1 MMRYLSVVFIFAVVA
16 VVFWSY
22 TTQAEPTNTESQAEP
37 AANEAPTEAI
47 QEEAHTEATQEE
59 AHAEW
64 TYAGNHGPA
73 YWLELG
79 YEECAAAHESPVN
92 LADAQHAQLPE
103 IRFDYA
109 PSELELINNGHTIQ
123 ATYLSD
129 PASTITVGDDVY
141 TLQQFHFH
149 TQSEHTLDGR
159 HAPLEIHFVHQNEAG
174 AYAVVA
180 VMAQFSEREQGPLTA
195 LWDKLPEAEGAAQR
209 YPEVSINAADLLPK
223 PRSVA
228 NATAHRPYYTYAGSL
243 TTPPCSTGVT
253 WYILQDAT
261 LLPADTIAA
270 LERIMGANYR
280 QTQPLN
286 GRVVLLHDL
295 QRGNADQ

>member
-1 MMRYLSVVFIFAVVA
+1 MLKRIMPYLSVVFLFAVVA

-22 TTQAEPTNTESQAEP
+22 TTQAEPVHTESQAEAAVADAQTEP
-37 AANEAPTEAI
+37 AAGEAAAA
-47 QEEAHTEATQEE
+47 EAHPEVAVGEAQAEPAAAE

-64 TYAGNHGPA
+64 TYSGNHGPA
-73 YWLELG
+73 YWAELG

-92 LADAQHAQLPE
+92 LADAQHAQLPD
-103 IRFDYA
+103 IRFDYY
-109 PSELELINNGHTIQ
+109 PSVLELTNNGHTIQ

-129 PASTITVGDDVY
+129 PASTITVGDAVY

-180 VMAQFSEREQGPLTA
+180 VMAQFSERAQAPLVA
-195 LWDKLPEAEGAAQR
+195 LWDKLPEEESTAQR
-209 YPEVSINAADLLPK
+209 YPEATINAADLLPA
-223 PRSVA
+223 PRPVA
-228 NATAHRPYYTYAGSL
+228 NVAAHRPYYTYAGSL

-253 WYILQDAT
+253 
-261 LLPADTIAA
+261 
-270 LERIMGANYR
+270 
-280 QTQPLN
+280 
-286 GRVVLLHDL
+286 
-295 QRGNADQ
+295 